1 MSVECLNCL
10 KMEYG
15 VEEGI
20 PRDFI
25 DFEFIAQDALEFEL
39 QLAEARDVKF
49 TQTLSEPLAI
59 GSLIVC
65 TGTPSEDIPWFA
77 INIGCD
83 EVVSQTEIAVHFNVR
98 MPQVYVVRN
107 TRRHNKWGPEET
119 TSFRLFPFKQGRE
132 FTIEILVDEKE
143 TLWAVDGEHYC
154 SYWHRNPS
162 PFSASWVQ
170 VVGVRDATLT
180 VKKTDIYPTLALP
193 PQEYRNPS
201 LFSASWVQV
210 VGVRDATLTVKKTD
224 IYPTLALPP
233 QEVPLRSSIDA
244 PPENE
249 PSWRPHVIA
258 KLSEGIPEGH
268 QIVVRGRLRPMLHSF
283 AIDLMDCAREWPF
296 PNVHAHVNVRAH
308 DDAQRD
314 RQLVVLN
321 AWLGSWGPERRQ
333 RTAKL
338 TPGTETTIRIV
349 RSGGEWAVY
358 ADDMLIGEL
367 EYRAAAAAV
376 RAVRVR
382 GDLYPEEI
390 YVCPATTSPV
400 KEDC

>member
-1 MSVECLNCL
+1 MPVGSVECLNCL

-20 PRDFI
+20 PRDFM
-25 DFEFIAQDALEFEL
+25 DFEFVAQDALEFEL

-49 TQTLSEPLAI
+49 TQRLSEPLAI
-59 GSLIVC
+59 GTLIVC
-65 TGTPSEDIPWFA
+65 TGTPCEDIPWFA

-83 EVVSQTEIAVHFNVR
+83 EELSQTEIAVHFNVR
-98 MPQVYVVRN
+98 VPQVYVVRN
-107 TRRHNKWGPEET
+107 TKRHNKWGPEET

-154 SYWHRNPS
+154 SYTHRNPT
-162 PFSASWVQ
+162 PFTASWVQ
-170 VVGVRDATLT
+170 VVGVRDANLT
-180 VKKTDIYPTLALP
+180 INKTDIYPFLAP
-193 PQEYRNPS
+193 
-201 LFSASWVQV
+201 
-210 VGVRDATLTVKKTD
+210 
-224 IYPTLALPP
+224 PP
-233 QEVPLRSSIDA
+233 QEVPFRSSMDA
-244 PPENE
+244 PFENE

-268 QIVVRGRLRPMLHSF
+268 QIVVHGRLRPMLHSF
-283 AIDLMDCAREWPF
+283 AIDLMDVAREWPF
-296 PNVHAHVNVRAH
+296 PNIHAHVNLRAH
-308 DDAQRD
+308 DESQRD

-321 AWLGSWGPERRQ
+321 AWLGCWGPERRQ

-338 TPGTETTIRIV
+338 VPGTLTTIRII
-349 RSGGEWAVY
+349 RSAGEWAVY

-367 EYRAAAAAV
+367 EYRAAAAGV

-382 GDLYPEEI
+382 GDLYPEQI
-390 YVCPATTSPV
+390 YVCPSTTSPV
-400 KEDC
+400 REDC